1 MRKNK
6 NITIIDN
13 GNEIKFKITALSAMQ
28 QQRWLA
34 KAFTTLAECGL
45 LEMDVS
51 SLDISQ
57 IVNAIKAKGLDSDK
71 VNDLLIELVSKTA
84 VKMSGAGI
92 TQLNEQELEN
102 TFESIKALVELEKEC
117 FNISFDFF
125 QLAEQCNIL
134 EIQNTIQI

>member
-57 IVNAIKAKGLDSDK
+57 IVNAIKAKGLGFLGRLDSDK
-71 VNDLLIELVSKTA
+71 VNDLLIELVSLLSLYLK
-84 VKMSGAGI
+84 
-92 TQLNEQELEN
+92 QP
-102 TFESIKALVELEKEC
+102 
-117 FNISFDFF
+117 
-125 QLAEQCNIL
+125 
-134 EIQNTIQI
+134 